1 MARPEIHVELLQSS
15 MQYGDILLL
24 CTDGLSDY
32 ISHLDMEEILEMPKS
47 LPQRL
52 KLLTEKALEKG
63 CSDNI
68 SIIAIVYYDEK
79 RK

>member
-1 MARPEIHVELLQSS
+1 
-15 MQYGDILLL
+15 
-24 CTDGLSDY
+24 
-32 ISHLDMEEILEMPKS
+32 MEEILEMPKS